1 MDSLLNKKVRKSF
14 KYFFI
19 GCLIQFIGFNSLQAQ
34 PFAFL
39 DEITAFKKSDSVNH
53 PPKNVILFVGSS
65 SFRMW
70 KNIQQDFPGYTII
83 NRGFGGSTLPDVMY
97 YANDIIFPYM
107 PRQIVIY
114 VGENDLASSDTVT
127 AQSVVNRFKS
137 LFYLIRNRMNEV
149 PIVFVSIKPSPS
161 REKLL
166 PKIKEANRG
175 IKLFL
180 KKKMKVSYVDVFHK
194 MLTPKGLIRGELF
207 IEDQLHMNN
216 KGYEIWKNT
225 IRPYLLKD

>member
-1 MDSLLNKKVRKSF
+1 MDFIINKKGRKLF
-14 KYFFI
+14 KYFFTA
-19 GCLIQFIGFNSLQAQ
+19 CLISFIGLISLQAQ
-34 PFAFL
+34 PLAFL

-137 LFYLIRNRMNEV
+137 L
-149 PIVFVSIKPSPS
+149 
-161 REKLL
+161 
-166 PKIKEANRG
+166 
-175 IKLFL
+175 LFNQEQ
-180 KKKMKVSYVDVFHK
+180 D
-194 MLTPKGLIRGELF
+194 E
-207 IEDQLHMNN
+207 
-216 KGYEIWKNT
+216 
-225 IRPYLLKD
+225 